1 MEANENTKNI
11 EQEEEVKKQ
20 EVAIKP
26 ATKTKRITLKA
37 QDYKYIELSAEENN
51 RSVEEEITAI
61 IEFHKACKPIMDAGG
76 EELITFLRKNI
87 DESNYAQI
95 VECIKL
101 YKVFELFGKGEEFIK
116 IAKERSKEML

>member
-101 YKVFELFGKGEEFIK
+101 YKVFELFGKGKEFIEM
-116 IAKERSKEML
+116 AKERSKEML